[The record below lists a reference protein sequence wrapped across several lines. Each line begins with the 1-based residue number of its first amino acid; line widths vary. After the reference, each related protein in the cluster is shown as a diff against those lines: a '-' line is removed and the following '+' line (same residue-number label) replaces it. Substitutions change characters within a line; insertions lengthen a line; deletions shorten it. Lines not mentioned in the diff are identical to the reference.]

1 MGKLNEL
8 MSLIRKNT
16 EALNELNSDAIK
28 DYIML
33 NAVLHLLQVSIQ
45 AMIDLS
51 SRLIVELGYKIP
63 STYGEI
69 PSILRE
75 LNIISNE
82 DALTMK
88 RMIGFRNVIVHG
100 YVDVSVDLVK
110 RIMTDKKYRDILL
123 IALKIFNWAVNK
135 NIDP

>member
-1 MGKLNEL
+1 MGRLNEL
-8 MSLIRKNT
+8 MSLIKRNT
-16 EALNELNSDAIK
+16 ETLNKLNSDVVK

-63 STYGEI
+63 STYGEL

-75 LNIISNE
+75 LNVINNE

-88 RMIGFRNVIVHG
+88 RIIGFRNVIVHG
-100 YVDVSVDLVK
+100 YVDVSIDLVK
-110 RIMTDKKYRDILL
+110 RIMANKKYHDILL
-123 IALKIFNWAVNK
+123 ISLKIFNYAINK